1 MNALDS
7 LPSEVIGSLLTGP
20 IWVFLC
26 VLSRLGPILAM
37 MPPIQGTLVPNRVKV
52 LLALMIAASITPM
65 VGVPSNGIPAHL
77 MDAVIALAKELLLG
91 LMFGT
96 SVMMVITCLQVGSQI
111 IGSLSSME
119 LATAADPST
128 QESVSVLSQMMSL
141 MAMALFVI
149 LGGHRIMIGACLDS
163 FAHYEAGGVL
173 AESNWLMHVHELVGH
188 SLSIG
193 IRASAPAAIALLL
206 ANFVTALIA
215 RTLPQLN
222 ILVVGFNI
230 NVTVM
235 LLVLGLT
242 ISSVAWVFQNE
253 VSDWVS
259 RTLDVLPKTASV
271 SEPSALP
278 SSTRDTSDG

>member
-1 MNALDS
+1 MNAFGN
-7 LPSEVIGSLLTGP
+7 LPAEMLSSMLIGP
-20 IWVFLC
+20 VWVFLC
-26 VLSRLGPILAM
+26 VLSRLGPIMAM

-65 VGVPSNGIPAHL
+65 VGVSSEPMPTHL
-77 MDAVIALAKELLLG
+77 IDAVIALAKELLLG

-128 QESVSVLSQMMSL
+128 QESVSVISQMMSL
-141 MAMALFVI
+141 MAMALFV
-149 LGGHRIMIGACLDS
+149 LMGGHRIMIGACLDS
-163 FAHYEAGGVL
+163 FSHYAAGSVL
-173 AESNWLMHVHELVGH
+173 AEPHWLMHVHELVGH

-253 VSDWVS
+253 VSEWVS
-259 RTLDVLPKTASV
+259 RTLDVIPRTALAP
-271 SEPSALP
+271 EPSTLEGN
-278 SSTRDTSDG
+278 DG

>member
-1 MNALDS
+1 MNTAVGLA
-7 LPSEVIGSLLTGP
+7 SELLGTVLLGP
-20 IWVFLC
+20 VWVFLC

-37 MPPIQGTLVPNRVKV
+37 MPPVQGTLVPNRVKV
-52 LLALMIAASITPM
+52 LLALMISASITPM
-65 VGVPSNGIPAHL
+65 LDVVGVNLPAHL
-77 MDAVIALAKELLLG
+77 LDAVVALAKEVLLG

-96 SVMMVITCLQVGSQI
+96 SVLMVITCLQVGSQI

-128 QESVSVLSQMMSL
+128 QETVSVISQMMSL
-141 MAMALFVI
+141 LAMALFVV

-163 FAHYEAGGVL
+163 FQHYPAGGVL
-173 AESNWLMHVHELVGH
+173 TDRIWITHIHELVGH

-235 LLVLGLT
+235 LVVLGLT
-242 ISSVAWVFQNE
+242 LSSAGWVFQNE
-253 VSDWVS
+253 LIDWID
-259 RTLDVLPKTASV
+259 RTLHVIPKTASIP
-271 SEPSALP
+271 SGAIREP
-278 SSTRDTSDG
+278 GNG

>member
-1 MNALDS
+1 MNALEN
-7 LPSEVIGSLLTGP
+7 LPTELLGSMLIGP
-20 IWVFLC
+20 VWVFLC

-65 VGVPSNGIPAHL
+65 VGGSSGAMPTHL

-96 SVMMVITCLQVGSQI
+96 SVMMVLTCLQVGSQI

-128 QESVSVLSQMMSL
+128 QESVSVISQMMSL

-163 FAHYEAGGVL
+163 FSQYAAGSVL
-173 AESNWLMHVHELVGH
+173 AEQNWLMHAHELVGH

-230 NVTVM
+230 NILVM

-259 RTLDVLPKTASV
+259 RTLEVLPQTASAP
-271 SEPSALP
+271 EPVTWEA
-278 SSTRDTSDG
+278 DNG

>member
-1 MNALDS
+1 MNTAVGLA
-7 LPSEVIGSLLTGP
+7 SELLGTVLLGP
-20 IWVFLC
+20 VWVFLC

-37 MPPIQGTLVPNRVKV
+37 MPPVQGTLVPNRVKV
-52 LLALMIAASITPM
+52 LLALMISASITPM
-65 VGVPSNGIPAHL
+65 LDVVGVNLPAHL
-77 MDAVIALAKELLLG
+77 LDAVVALAKEVLLG

-96 SVMMVITCLQVGSQI
+96 SVLMVITCLQVGSQI

-128 QESVSVLSQMMSL
+128 QETVSVISQMMSL
-141 MAMALFVI
+141 LAMALFVV

-163 FAHYEAGGVL
+163 FQHYPAGGVL
-173 AESNWLMHVHELVGH
+173 TDRLWITHIHELVGH

-235 LLVLGLT
+235 LVVLGLT
-242 ISSVAWVFQNE
+242 LSSAGWVYQNE
-253 VSDWVS
+253 LIDWID
-259 RTLDVLPKTASV
+259 RTLHVIPKTSSIPSGAIR
-271 SEPSALP
+271 EPEN
-278 SSTRDTSDG
+278 G

>member
-1 MNALDS
+1 MNTAVGMA
-7 LPSEVIGSLLTGP
+7 SELLGTVLLGP
-20 IWVFLC
+20 VWVFLC

-37 MPPIQGTLVPNRVKV
+37 MPPVQGTLVPNRVKV
-52 LLALMIAASITPM
+52 LLALMISASITPM
-65 VGVPSNGIPAHL
+65 LDVVGVNLPAHL
-77 MDAVIALAKELLLG
+77 LDAVVALAKEVLLG

-96 SVMMVITCLQVGSQI
+96 SVLIVITCLQVGSQI
-111 IGSLSSME
+111 VGSLSSME

-128 QESVSVLSQMMSL
+128 QETVSVISQMMSL
-141 MAMALFVI
+141 LAMALFVV

-163 FAHYEAGGVL
+163 FQHYPAGGVL
-173 AESNWLMHVHELVGH
+173 ADNHWITHVHELVGH

-206 ANFVTALIA
+206 ANFA

-235 LLVLGLT
+235 LVVLGLT
-242 ISSVAWVFQNE
+242 LSSAGWVFQNE
-253 VSDWVS
+253 LIDWID
-259 RTLDVLPKTASV
+259 RTLHVIPNTAS
-271 SEPSALP
+271 LP
-278 SSTRDTSDG
+278 SSAIREPGNG

>member
-1 MNALDS
+1 MS
-7 LPSEVIGSLLTGP
+7 SVGSLASDLLGTVLLGP

-26 VLSRLGPILAM
+26 VLSRLGPIMAM
-37 MPPIQGTLVPNRVKV
+37 MPPVQGTLVPNRIKV
-52 LLALMIAASITPM
+52 LLAIMVSASIAPLIDLM
-65 VGVPSNGIPAHL
+65 NVELPSHL
-77 MDAVIALAKELLLG
+77 LDAVIALAKELLLG
-91 LMFGT
+91 LMYGT

-111 IGSLSSME
+111 VGSLSSME
-119 LATAADPST
+119 FATAADPST
-128 QESVSVLSQMMSL
+128 QESVSVISQMMSL
-141 MAMALFVI
+141 MAMALFVA

-163 FAHYEAGGVL
+163 FLYYPAGGVL
-173 AESNWLMHVHELVGH
+173 TERDWLSHVHELVGH

-235 LLVLGLT
+235 LIVLGLT
-242 ISSVAWVFQNE
+242 MSSAGWVFQNE
-253 VSDWVS
+253 LVDWVN
-259 RTLDVLPKTASV
+259 RTLAVVPKTVLIQRDATR
-271 SEPSALP
+271 EPG
-278 SSTRDTSDG
+278 DG